1 MLKNVNIIVILSEEF
16 QGSNNKESII
26 YQQTFQLQWIS
37 SFGQTIYL
45 HTFPLKFC
53 PFTEIE
59 WRESGSNFVPTKEN
73 EFVTVDF

>member
-1 MLKNVNIIVILSEEF
+1 MLKNVNTIVILSEEF

-26 YQQTFQLQWIS
+26 YQLQWIS
-37 SFGQTIYL
+37 SFGHTIYL

-59 WRESGSNFVPTKEN
+59 RKESG
-73 EFVTVDF
+73 